1 MEKSIF
7 SRVVSRDISKAIP
20 VRTRIFLSKSTN
32 QLMKASIHKTTIK
45 TIPKTRYINPF

>member
-20 VRTRIFLSKSTN
+20 VRTRIFPSKSTN
-32 QLMKASIHKTTIK
+32 QLMKASIHKTNTTK
-45 TIPKTRYINPF
+45 LYQTRYINPF